1 MENRRTHLNYLGE
14 GRLEQARTKYI
25 RAKPYNPGSTM
36 MPLNRRLMG
45 EGATEWA
52 SGSQKWKGATAAL
65 TRNAVA
71 MRAKAAI
78 QSIRGGMRL
87 TWAAQKGLFDYLAA
101 VT

>member
-45 EGATEWA
+45 EGRDTIHPR
-52 SGSQKWKGATAAL
+52 
-65 TRNAVA
+65 RNA
-71 MRAKAAI
+71 I
-78 QSIRGGMRL
+78 DLGGP
-87 TWAAQKGLFDYLAA
+87 KGFI
-101 VT
+101 